1 MEIVDYSGSDE
12 IVLPV
17 YPTYDASTKTLNY
30 SLIGSE
36 LDLENLQNFIQNG
49 IDGKPVT
56 ANIWY
61 NPDDSISGNV
71 PIVLYLYEGDDT
83 TVDSGEGYFSI
94 EFELTV
100 SSSTD
105 NLEQAQIGQGA
116 KQTWTVPQSAV
127 IKAKYV
133 EDGVTISRDITN
145 NEIDSITL
153 EDMGRDETKIQQP
166 SNLDVKIL
174 TLIDRVS
181 DKITGIKSFFED
193 GGTYTYKLDL
203 GTGGHSVIDFDRNT
217 VDFITGTFKT
227 KSSPS
232 YAISVND
239 MRIHEG
245 ETEDLCFYRPSK
257 GDLSAVT
264 LSLSFT
270 QRERPG
276 KGALADDFTLS
287 SSTVE
292 FAEND
297 TKVCIQVTAED
308 DTYFDWVHYAY
319 LDISVSSGSS
329 NLSRDRLRI
338 SILDSYGFQNR
349 ISWKEK

>member
-1 MEIVDYSGSDE
+1 
-12 IVLPV
+12 
-17 YPTYDASTKTLNY
+17 
-30 SLIGSE
+30 
-36 LDLENLQNFIQNG
+36 
-49 IDGKPVT
+49 
-56 ANIWY
+56 
-61 NPDDSISGNV
+61 
-71 PIVLYLYEGDDT
+71 
-83 TVDSGEGYFSI
+83 
-94 EFELTV
+94 
-100 SSSTD
+100 
-105 NLEQAQIGQGA
+105 
-116 KQTWTVPQSAV
+116 
-127 IKAKYV
+127 
-133 EDGVTISRDITN
+133 
-145 NEIDSITL
+145 
-153 EDMGRDETKIQQP
+153 MGRDEIKIQQP

-287 SSTVE
+287 SSTEE
-292 FAEND
+292 FADND

-338 SILDSYGFQNR
+338 SLLDSYGYQNR
-349 ISWKEK
+349 ISWKAK